1 MTPSTPLLKQQ
12 LLTWWGWTWL
22 ATVALALLI
31 AQRYLEVIQPTP
43 TTTVAVFRWAMLVA
57 HMGSM
62 ALVALLPGLLLS
74 RLLPRPATV
83 IGVTLTLAGL
93 LLTALLMDTHVF
105 QLYRMH
111 IDMGVMNLLLGGA
124 ARETFVFPGVMYL
137 QALGIVAVIAITLLL
152 LGWVLWRGAQR
163 MQTPLPVQRTLLAA
177 FLACLF
183 GFHGVHM
190 WADARGIEPLLV
202 QTDVLPM
209 RYAATAKRFMRKL
222 GIELKPQVLTAQAQ
236 ARDNGSALAYPLH
249 PVNCSRRS
257 DAPNI
262 VLIVIDSWRF
272 DAFSERITPNIAKL
286 ARRASVFKEHYSGGN
301 ATRIGVFSLFYSIPG
316 TYWHRVL
323 NENQGPV
330 IMRELLDQQFDIQV
344 FRSTPIFSPEFDRT
358 VFVDVPN
365 VRVRSDGATSAEWDR
380 DLTDDFK
387 AFLGK
392 RSGQQPFFAFLFYDS
407 PHSFDFPKD
416 YPLPFEPS
424 LDDVNYF
431 ELNRDSDPQPF
442 FNRYLNSV
450 HYDDGLVGEALAAID
465 AAGIA
470 DDTMI
475 IVTSDHGQEFN
486 DSGDN
491 FWGHNSNFSR
501 YQTGV
506 PFIWY
511 QPGRPAAVYEH
522 RTSHFDVMP
531 SVLREMLGCEVPF
544 EQISVGQPL
553 FDPSPR
559 EVIVMSDYDEFAIV
573 EPDQVAAVRRSGI
586 SVFDSRYR
594 PLRNSAISPKVIAEA
609 LEQKQRFYKG
619 FVTKTKE

>member
-12 LLTWWGWTWL
+12 LLTWWGWIWL
-22 ATVALALLI
+22 ATVVLELLI
-31 AQRYLEVIQPTP
+31 AQRYLAVIEPSAS
-43 TTTVAVFRWAMLVA
+43 TTVAVFRCLMLIA
-57 HMGSM
+57 HLGSM
-62 ALVALLPGLLLS
+62 ALLALLPGLLLS
-74 RLLPRPATV
+74 RVLPKPIPV
-83 IGVTLTLAGL
+83 LIITLALAVL

-137 QALGIVAVIAITLLL
+137 QALGIVAGISLTMLLI
-152 LGWVLWRGAQR
+152 GWGAWRWAQR
-163 MQTPLPVQRTLLAA
+163 TQPPTFMHRTLLSAY
-177 FLACLF
+177 LACLL
-183 GFHGVHM
+183 GFHGIHM

-209 RYAATAKRFMRKL
+209 RYAATAKRFMRDL
-222 GIELKPQVLTAQAQ
+222 GIELKPRVLSTQV
-236 ARDNGSALAYPLH
+236 RDSGTALAYPLQ
-249 PVNCSRRS
+249 PVNCSRRA

-272 DAFSERITPNIAKL
+272 DAFSERITPNIANF
-286 ARRASVFKEHYSGGN
+286 ARKAAVFTEHYSGGN

-330 IMRELLDQQFDIQV
+330 IIRELVEQDFAVQV

-365 VRVRSDGATSAEWDR
+365 VRVRSDGIGSAEWDR

-387 AFLGK
+387 RFLGERK
-392 RSGQQPFFAFLFYDS
+392 AQQPFFAFLFYDS
-407 PHSFDFPKD
+407 PHSFAFPKD
-416 YPLPFEPS
+416 YPLVFEPS
-424 LDDVNYF
+424 LENVNYF
-431 ELNRDSDPQPF
+431 SLSRDSDPRPF

-450 HYDDGLVGEALAAID
+450 HYDDSLVGEALAAIE

-470 DDTMI
+470 DNTTI
-475 IVTSDHGQEFN
+475 IITSDHGQEFN
-486 DSGDN
+486 DVGNN

-501 YQTGV
+501 FQTGV

-511 QPGRPAAVYEH
+511 QPGRAPRLYGH

-531 SVLREMLGCEVPF
+531 TLLREVLDCEVPF

-573 EPDQVAAVRRSGI
+573 EPDQVAAVRRSGV
-586 SVFDSRYR
+586 SVFDSRYQ
-594 PLRNSAISPKVIAEA
+594 PLRNSGVAPKVIAAA